1 MSGHTICCVSEKG
14 WIMDTTCQ
22 QLKKISKVYLLGI
35 HKQYIYARNNLSQN
49 NVMVGIT

>member
-1 MSGHTICCVSEKG
+1 MAGHTICCVSEKVES
-14 WIMDTTCQ
+14 WTRHANN
-22 QLKKISKVYLLGI
+22 KKEISKVYLLGI